1 MASLNASAA
10 RTQPLPEAPPA
21 RPRRRTQPRGVPR
34 RRVAGGVVWIVLV
47 AVLLVGIVALNVAVL
62 KLNLRL
68 DRLGEERTQLR
79 TDNAQLRQQAAQGA
93 VPEIIRAQAKLQGY
107 HWAGWNQR
115 FLDLEPTAR

>member
-1 MASLNASAA
+1 MTSLEADAA

-47 AVLLVGIVALNVAVL
+47 AVLLTGIVAVNVAVL

-79 TDNAQLRQQAAQGA
+79 TENAQLRQQAAQGA
-93 VPEIIRAQAKLQGY
+93 LPDTIRAQAVLQGY
-107 HWAGWNQR
+107 HWAGYNQR